1 MDGVIAPLG
10 TGSLGL
16 VVHPFTGVAASVE
29 RTLRWADGH
38 GLTILARAGD
48 RARIG
53 DGAEFV
59 DDAEFLARA
68 DGVLSLGGDGTML
81 GALRLV
87 AARPVP
93 VLGVNHGN
101 LGFLTEIE
109 PADLESTLAR
119 LVEGDFSVESR
130 GALRLDGAGRAGDG
144 TSLTA
149 FNDLVLR
156 AAARGG
162 TTAVDLDVAG
172 EHFGHYRA
180 DALVVSSPSGSTA
193 YNYAAGG
200 PVVSPSLDA
209 VVVTPVAPMSGISRP
224 VVLGPEE
231 TVVLTLPGDAHPAVL
246 EADGAVPCD
255 VAGGSAVRIDYVR
268 DAARIVRL
276 DPARHARRSRVK
288 LSLLD
293 LPLRHDQL
301 LELIPA
307 DLRAARGISGGLPGR
322 GTDQ

>member
-1 MDGVIAPLG
+1 MTAPLR

-16 VVHPFTGVAASVE
+16 VVHPSTAVAGSVE

-38 GLTILARAGD
+38 GLTILARTAD

-53 DGAEFV
+53 DGAEYV
-59 DDAEFLARA
+59 DDAEFAARA

-93 VLGVNHGN
+93 VLGVNHGH

-109 PADLESTLAR
+109 PSDLEPTLAR

-130 GALRLDGAGRAGDG
+130 GALRLGSTVDG

-156 AAARGG
+156 AATRGG

-200 PVVSPSLDA
+200 PVVSPSLHA

-231 TVVLTLPGDAHPAVL
+231 TIVLTLPRDAHPAVL
-246 EADGAVPCD
+246 EADGAEPRD
-255 VAGGSAVRIDYVR
+255 VAAGAAVRIDYVP

-293 LPLRHDQL
+293 LPLRPDQL

-307 DLRAARGISGGLPGR
+307 ELRTARGIGGGAPG
-322 GTDQ
+322 Q